1 MVGVVGG
8 MVENV
13 SCVADRTA
21 GFRATCLREDD
32 LGSIGYGRGMR
43 GSLESW

>member
-8 MVENV
+8 LVENV
-13 SCVADRTA
+13 SCAADLAA
-21 GFRATCLREDD
+21 GFRATCLREHN

-43 GSLESW
+43 LSLESW